1 MVKIEQE
8 ILSKIDIDPNTASKL
23 AKDYYEIIKELLT
36 ALLLSN
42 GLKSS
47 NHECLISFFKAKY
60 AKFEY
65 ETKII
70 HELKNIR
77 NRVSYDGYFID
88 EDYINKNKSKF
99 ESVIALLE
107 DLIEKNVPNMGRLD

>member
-1 MVKIEQE
+1 MF
-8 ILSKIDIDPNTASKL
+8 N
-23 AKDYYEIIKELLT
+23 
-36 ALLLSN
+36 
-42 GLKSS
+42 
-47 NHECLISFFKAKY
+47 FF